1 MTPNWRA
8 LLFIAATAA
17 CWTWFF
23 LAALDV
29 ATMAR

>member
-17 CWTWFF
+17 FWTWTFI
-23 LAALDV
+23 AALDV
-29 ATMAR
+29 IASR